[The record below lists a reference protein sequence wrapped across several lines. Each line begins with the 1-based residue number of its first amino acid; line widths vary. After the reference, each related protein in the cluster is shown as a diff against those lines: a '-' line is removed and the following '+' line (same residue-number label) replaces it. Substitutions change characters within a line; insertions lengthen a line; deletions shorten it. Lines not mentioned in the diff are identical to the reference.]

1 MLYNTGMTKRK
12 FKLTEQEAQALRAR
26 YATCPKGA
34 TRSRLQAVWM
44 YGTGYPVGDIEKLV
58 SCSRS
63 SLMNWCR
70 TYQTRGA
77 DGLGDDRLGGNN
89 AKLTATQRADL
100 KTRLQATT
108 PARLFGPAAATPN
121 GQFWTV
127 ADVQQAVAQWYG
139 VTYRSATSY
148 RQLLLTSGFSYQR
161 PAKVFKS
168 RKPSQ
173 VAEFEEAFEKKSST
187 SSKAPHTR

>member
-12 FKLTEQEAQALRAR
+12 FKLNEQEAQALRVR
-26 YATCPKGA
+26 YATCPQGA

-44 YGTGYPVGDIEKLV
+44 YGTGYPVADIEKLV
-58 SCSRS
+58 GCSRS

-77 DGLGDDRLGGNN
+77 DGLADDRLGGNN

-100 KTRLQATT
+100 KTRLQEAT
-108 PARLFGPAAATPN
+108 PALLFGPAAATPN

-168 RKPSQ
+168 RTPSQ
-173 VAEFEEAFEKKSST
+173 VAEFEAAFEKKSST
-187 SSKAPHTR
+187 SSKAPRTR